1 MHHHGISLLEHIQGE
16 QTIPIPIPI
25 PIPTSQQSQSKL
37 IKNGF
42 RYGFGLDLDLRC
54 HIDAAEG
61 VVQCSLLIYA
71 QFPIKLQSQICL
83 HALVAPVTPIE
94 LELELRLEVELVW
107 LTENCQRSTEW
118 KTV

>member
-1 MHHHGISLLEHIQGE
+1 MVWIWIYAG
-16 QTIPIPIPI
+16 
-25 PIPTSQQSQSKL
+25 TSMQL
-37 IKNGF
+37 
-42 RYGFGLDLDLRC
+42 
-54 HIDAAEG
+54 G

-94 LELELRLEVELVW
+94 LELELELRLRLEVELVW